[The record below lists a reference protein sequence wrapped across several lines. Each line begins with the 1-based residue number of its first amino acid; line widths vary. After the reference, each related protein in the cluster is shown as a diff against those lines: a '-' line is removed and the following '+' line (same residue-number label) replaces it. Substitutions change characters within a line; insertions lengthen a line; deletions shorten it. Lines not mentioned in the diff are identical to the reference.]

1 MQGFSQINHVI
12 NPSFEDLYYH
22 DSLSSPYF
30 NIMKDWH
37 GTDTFDIQLNPI
49 VLYTYPNQ
57 FNHNHLPIPAVSWG
71 GGGVYQ
77 YPRTGQVV
85 TVLTAY
91 YEQLRDYAVGQIAE
105 KLVAGKT
112 YCISFYCNLAKPIV
126 EGIANNHICAYV
138 GGNSLDTIL
147 SSNGKVINYFTP
159 QITCNN
165 VVSDTMNWTKEE
177 ASFVATGNETRII
190 LGNFYNNYQTTVM
203 ILDTPT
209 VLGFGKLSEYFI
221 DDISVVESAAK
232 IIAGNDTTINQGDT
246 VVLGKGITEGLP
258 CDWFTLNGTP
268 VYRGSM
274 PEVTP
279 TTTTTYVVKM
289 DLCGNVTYDTMTV
302 YVIPTG
308 MQQFANGKEQL
319 TVYPNP
325 ANQSIVI
332 RQQSLVKTI
341 EVYDVLGQ
349 IVFNQPL
356 NNSINHQ
363 IILDVANLPNGI
375 YFLKVTDEQGFQQ
388 IAKFI
393 KE

>member
-1 MQGFSQINHVI
+1 
-12 NPSFEDLYYH
+12 
-22 DSLSSPYF
+22 
-30 NIMKDWH
+30 
-37 GTDTFDIQLNPI
+37 
-49 VLYTYPNQ
+49 
-57 FNHNHLPIPAVSWG
+57 
-71 GGGVYQ
+71 
-77 YPRTGQVV
+77 VV
-85 TVLTAY
+85 ALLTTY
-91 YEQLRDYAVGQIAE
+91 YEPLRNYAVGQIVE

-112 YCISFYCNLAKPIV
+112 YCISFYCNLAKTIT

-159 QITCNN
+159 QITCNS

-190 LGNFYNNYQTTVM
+190 LGNFYTDSQTTVM

-209 VLGFGKLSEYFI
+209 VIGFGKLSEYFI

-232 IIAGNDTTINQGDT
+232 IIAGNDTTINEGDT

-279 TTTTTYVVKM
+279 TTTTTYIVKM

-308 MQQFANGKEQL
+308 VASFNAKHSPL
-319 TVYPNP
+319 TIYPNP
-325 ANQSIVI
+325 ATNEITIHKEQLAI
-332 RQQSLVKTI
+332 KTI
-341 EVYDVLGQ
+341 EVSNVLGQ
-349 IVFNQPL
+349 IVNCQLLFD
-356 NNSINHQ
+356 NSTDYCK
-363 IILDVANLPNGI
+363 LTTVNLSSGI
-375 YFLKVTDEQGFQQ
+375 YFLKTTDTKGNTLVS
-388 IAKFI
+388 KFI